1 MYGAKYVN
9 EQIEGQRFRGFT
21 DLIATEMRYDLTR
34 KLDVGLHGSVL
45 HTWNSGQFDYSAGA
59 SIGYSVMDNTWISL
73 GYNLV
78 GFEDDDFSSANFTAQ
93 GFFLHFR
100 IKFDQQSVKEAA
112 KWLNQ

>member
-1 MYGAKYVN
+1 
-9 EQIEGQRFRGFT
+9 
-21 DLIATEMRYDLTR
+21 
-34 KLDVGLHGSVL
+34 
-45 HTWNSGQFDYSAGA
+45 
-59 SIGYSVMDNTWISL
+59 MDNTWISL